1 MASSWKQYITGN
13 LDTMQHAKR
22 VKLFYGI
29 LIASSLATFVVYI
42 CKAAKIQDGKVM
54 KRMEFRFL
62 IAGLVQ

>member
-1 MASSWKQYITGN
+1 
-13 LDTMQHAKR
+13 MQHAKR

-62 IAGLVQ
+62 IVGLVQ